1 MFIESLTP
9 EQLLQFAELVIL
21 ASFFGALLGANLGGL
36 FYCLARAFGW
46 GARKLFGEKKSD
58 RELMRDLAR
67 ERVYLL
73 MRARTCKLDIRKL
86 QKRQSLASYAG

>member
-9 EQLLQFAELVIL
+9 DQLVRFAEVLMLGAFL
-21 ASFFGALLGANLGGL
+21 AAFFGANLSG
-36 FYCLARAFGW
+36 FFEFLARFFGW
-46 GARKLFGEKKSD
+46 SARKLFGEKKSE

-73 MRARTCKLDIRKL
+73 MRARTCKLEIRKL
-86 QKRQSLASYAG
+86 QERQTLARYAH